1 MTQTIYKNNSST
13 ANVYPRFE
21 IWGPGKLWILKNNST
36 DKAIWFSGLTL
47 QPGER
52 VMMDL
57 NPTEVSMTSSWSGR
71 GNVLRYVGA
80 GSDIGDF
87 TMKPGMNNISIFID
101 NSDSSTRVM
110 IRWTPLFWGIDGA
123 VLV

>member
-21 IWGPGKLWILKNNST
+21 IWGPGWLRLIKNNST
-36 DKAIWFSGLTL
+36 DKAIWFKDLTL

-57 NPTEVSMTSSWSGR
+57 NPTEVRHEQMSGR
-71 GNVLRYVGA
+71 GNVRDTLGLEV
-80 GSDIGDF
+80 DI
-87 TMKPGMNNISIFID
+87 TIS
-101 NSDSSTRVM
+101 
-110 IRWTPLFWGIDGA
+110 PQGHE
-123 VLV
+123 